1 MKSFTYNKAN
11 LAKVSNNEIKENLDL
26 LCATVV
32 TACEQIH
39 PNMKYDRYNTSYT
52 GDIFHINWGTDW
64 ETGKPTGL
72 FLAFKVKYCKTTN
85 TYWVEFY
92 INTIL
97 IRTES
102 SYRKYKTDSD
112 NSMAVGLTVEEMKVR
127 NLVKVISD
135 FINNYYPNIFNVL

>member
-1 MKSFTYNKAN
+1 MKSFIYNKAN
-11 LAKVSNNEIKENLDL
+11 PVKVSNNEIKENLDL
-26 LCATVV
+26 LRATVV

-39 PNMKYDRYNTSYT
+39 SNMKYDSNSTSYT
-52 GDIFHINWGTDW
+52 GDIFHISWGTDW
-64 ETGKPTGL
+64 EVGKPTDL
-72 FLAFKVKYCKTTN
+72 FLDFKVKYCKTNN
-85 TYWVEFY
+85 TYWVDFY

-112 NSMAVGLTVEEMKVR
+112 NSMTVGLTVEEIKVR

-135 FINNYYPNIFNVL
+135 FINSYYPNIFDVL